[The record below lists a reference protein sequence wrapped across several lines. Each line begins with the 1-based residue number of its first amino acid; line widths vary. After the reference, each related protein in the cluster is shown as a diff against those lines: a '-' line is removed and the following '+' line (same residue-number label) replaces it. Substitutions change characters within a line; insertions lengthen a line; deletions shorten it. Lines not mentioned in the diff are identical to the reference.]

1 MAPGITEAIRR
12 LVGGDDDSEEERQ
25 FVPSILDWSVRHS
38 HGGSGEERARE
49 LADVR
54 EQARDL
60 EAERRE

>member
-1 MAPGITEAIRR
+1 MALGITEAIRR
-12 LVGGDDDSEEERQ
+12 LVGGDDDSEEERR
-25 FVPSILDWSVRHS
+25 FVPSLLDWSVRHS
-38 HGGSGEERARE
+38 HGGSGDERARE